1 MGCAHSVHIL
11 MQINIKILGRTIH
24 HHPWLVAKAD
34 SDGAAS
40 LEIPHDVASSS
51 VLEDDVFYACDD
63 QTWWKRQLKRRDDRT
78 EAGFSVD
85 EWCSKVRSLRMEEVR
100 TFVVLLLFAG
110 ERRPGDIHECIE
122 KQALFH
128 GLSVFV
134 TSAELATDSRWDL
147 ADPTTFSQLLEMAEA
162 HIDATGGGPPCS
174 TVSRARFNRRVAGP
188 RPVRFRK
195 CFWGRSGFSNWERS
209 RVTEANQLYIN
220 KMALDEKVSSRGS
233 SHWTEHPLDPGCEP
247 YPSLWNTP
255 EMKELESRTKAV
267 RLDFHQCVFGA
278 PVPKATTISTTC
290 PRPSEFF
297 DAWCPGVSD
306 SHSF

>member
-1 MGCAHSVHIL
+1 M
-11 MQINIKILGRTIH
+11 
-24 HHPWLVAKAD
+24 VAKAD
-34 SDGAAS
+34 SDGDAS

-85 EWCSKVRSLRMEEVR
+85 EWCSNVRSLRMEEVR

-134 TSAELATDSRWDL
+134 TSADLATDSRWDL
-147 ADPTTFSQLLEMAEA
+147 TDPTTFSQLLEMAEA

-209 RVTEANQLYIN
+209 RVTEANQQDGFGREGLLQRRF
-220 KMALDEKVSSRGS
+220 ALD
-233 SHWTEHPLDPGCEP
+233 
-247 YPSLWNTP
+247 
-255 EMKELESRTKAV
+255 
-267 RLDFHQCVFGA
+267 
-278 PVPKATTISTTC
+278 
-290 PRPSEFF
+290 
-297 DAWCPGVSD
+297 
-306 SHSF
+306 